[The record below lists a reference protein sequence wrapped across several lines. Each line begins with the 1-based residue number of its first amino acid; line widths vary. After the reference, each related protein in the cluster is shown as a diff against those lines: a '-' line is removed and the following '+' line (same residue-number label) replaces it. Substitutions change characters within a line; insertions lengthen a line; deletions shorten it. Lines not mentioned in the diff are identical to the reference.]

1 MSRPL
6 LKLRTLSLF
15 IALVL
20 TLSLASMDAGASPK
34 AKKSSS
40 RAKGEAAKGKAAK
53 GKSKNNSRASARR
66 GNSRSRSIGSRGSR
80 RGGRFYARSRGRR
93 SRWRRQVASAGTH
106 GVGVHNYLS
115 NAWTQEIGPS
125 DKRIQPGDASN
136 PTASSGVG
144 DVNARIAPQPA
155 TSSADEVTR
164 PRIANIDP
172 TAEPPMNPLVAA
184 YTDSL
189 ATFGFSAENQGF
201 IVTTLKGE
209 VLAEHNADRLFNPA
223 SVTKI
228 ATSLTA
234 ISRLGPDFKFR
245 TALYTDGTLDHA
257 TGILHGSL
265 YVVGSGDPALFPENA
280 MMI

>member
-1 MSRPL
+1 MSTSL

-20 TLSLASMDAGASPK
+20 TFSLASIDAGASPK

-115 NAWTQEIGPS
+115 NAWTQEVGPT
-125 DKRIQPGDASN
+125 DKRTQPGDESN
-136 PTASSGVG
+136 PAAGSGVG
-144 DVNARIAPQPA
+144 EVNARIANQPA
-155 TSSADEVTR
+155 TDEVTR

-245 TALYTDGTLDHA
+245 TALYTDGTLDPA
-257 TGILHGSL
+257 TGVLHGS
-265 YVVGSGDPALFPENA
+265 
-280 MMI
+280 